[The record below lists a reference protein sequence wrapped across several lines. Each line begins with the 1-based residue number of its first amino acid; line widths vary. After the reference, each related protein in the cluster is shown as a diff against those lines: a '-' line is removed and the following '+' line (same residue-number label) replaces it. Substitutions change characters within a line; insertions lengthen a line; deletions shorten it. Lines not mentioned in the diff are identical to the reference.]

1 MVSDVRSTLQK
12 VLTNL
17 HSEKT
22 RVDRQISAIETA
34 LGALDGRR
42 PTNGSPR
49 RRRTMSAATR
59 KAISKR
65 VKAYWAKRKKK
76 TTSGGTK

>member
-1 MVSDVRSTLQK
+1 MATDVRSALRK

-22 RVDRQISAIETA
+22 RVDQQIAAIETA
-34 LGALDGRR
+34 LGALDGRLP
-42 PTNGSPR
+42 PTGSPR
-49 RRRTMSAATR
+49 RRRTVSAATR

-76 TTSGGTK
+76 ATRRGTK

>member
-1 MVSDVRSTLQK
+1 MVTDVRSTLRK

-22 RVDRQISAIETA
+22 RVAQQISAIETA

-42 PTNGSPR
+42 QPNGSPR

-76 TTSGGTK
+76 TTPGGTK